1 VKGEISGIFA
11 LGATAVRGFDEQIT
25 IYGIGPRK
33 SEKPAA
39 YEANPTEILA

>member
-1 VKGEISGIFA
+1 MSGIFP

-33 SEKPAA
+33 QGKTSEV
-39 YEANPTEILA
+39 EANQPEILA